1 MKKTIRIAAALLCL
15 LLLAGCGGQKENT
28 DPAVPTGSDYLYFT
42 QEQGRPYAQPVDG
55 GEAVRL
61 LDTATGKVYRWGDKL
76 VALAGGELICLQG
89 DGTVTTAS
97 VGTSAG
103 EILPLEDGVLV
114 RTFTMID
121 GYSSYYYDGKTIQSI
136 VFPESAY
143 QLAARGNTIIY
154 GESTYDETSDTV
166 INRLCAMDP
175 RTGETL
181 WEKTNP
187 SDDDLYYFVNAA
199 DRLWAHRRTWTS
211 AMDGSSVTV
220 SRMVSI
226 DPATGEETAVEL
238 PFDLNG
244 ATVLAVGSG
253 GYLVLRDNDTA
264 GTTDTY
270 FYDLDGNATLLPVE
284 NSGWGV
290 RTEDVLGDHALL
302 SGSVE
307 ATTEL
312 WGEPYYGFR
321 VHRYLIDLSS
331 GACTEVTRPG
341 VETSLFADGSFPV
354 MDSSTARKP
363 VTSRLWQFF
372 CQEQGVEGSQP
383 LCSTTHGAWLNIA
396 DGVADIALLAAPTEE
411 EEAYLQEKGV
421 AVDMKLYGGDGLV
434 FIVNSACGVTNVTLD
449 DLRAVY
455 RGEITNWS
463 QLGGVDAP
471 IHVLY
476 RDDQSGS
483 QRLFDK
489 LLFGGDAPDLTGFE
503 RLDEMS
509 TIVGA
514 VEYDPYAIGYSI
526 MTYLDSVYGE
536 TDVRVLSLDGV
547 APTPENVADNT
558 YPLGTKGYVVIRSDE
573 PAGSPARRLY
583 DWFGCPTCDDILTQS
598 GVTPLHEN

>member
-1 MKKTIRIAAALLCL
+1 MKTIIPIAAALLCL

-28 DPAVPTGSDYLYFT
+28 DPAVPTGPDYLYFT

-61 LDTATGKVYRWGDKL
+61 LDTATGKVYRWGDTL
-76 VALAGGELICLQG
+76 VMLSGGSLLCLHE
-89 DGTVTTAS
+89 DGTVADAA

-121 GYSSYYYDGKTIQSI
+121 GYSSYYYDGQTIRAI
-136 VFPESAY
+136 AFPESAY

-154 GESTYDETSDTV
+154 CESTYDETSDTV

-175 RTGETL
+175 VTGETL

-226 DPATGEETAVEL
+226 DPATGEETDVEL

-290 RTEDVLGDHALL
+290 RTEDVLGDHVLL

-307 ATTEL
+307 ATTDL

-341 VETSLFADGSFPV
+341 VEGSLFADGSFPV

-411 EEAYLQEKGV
+411 EAAYLQEKGV
-421 AVDMKLYGGDGLV
+421 AVEQKLYGGDGLV
-434 FIVNSACGVTNVTLD
+434 FIVNSACGVTNVTLE

-463 QLGGVDAP
+463 QLGGVDAS

-489 LLFGGDAPDLTGFE
+489 LLFGGNAPDLSGFE

-547 APTPENVADNT
+547 APTPESVADST

-583 DWFGCPTCDDILTQS
+583 DWFGCPTCDDILIQS

>member
-28 DPAVPTGSDYLYFT
+28 DPAVPTGPDYLYFT

-103 EILPLEDGVLV
+103 ELLPLEDGVLV

-121 GYSSYYYDGKTIQSI
+121 GYNSYYYDGKTIQSI

-143 QLAARGNTIIY
+143 QLTARGNTIIY
-154 GESTYDETSDTV
+154 CESTYDETSDTV

-175 RTGETL
+175 VTGETL

-211 AMDGSSVTV
+211 AMDGSSVTT

-226 DPATGEETAVEL
+226 DPATGEETDVEL

-321 VHRYLIDLSS
+321 THRYLVDLSS

-411 EEAYLQEKGV
+411 EEAYLKEKGV
-421 AVDMKLYGGDGLV
+421 TVDMKLYGGDGLV

-547 APTPENVADNT
+547 APTPESVADST
-558 YPLGTKGYVVIRSDE
+558 YPLGTKGYVVIRADE
-573 PAGSPARRLY
+573 PADSPARRLY
-583 DWFGCPTCDDILTQS
+583 DWFGCPTCDDILTQC

>member
-1 MKKTIRIAAALLCL
+1 MRKTIRIAAALLCL

-28 DPAVPTGSDYLYFT
+28 DPAVPTGPDYLYFT

-61 LDTATGKVYRWGDKL
+61 LDTVTGRVYRWGDDL
-76 VALAGGELICLQG
+76 LMVADEGLIVLHPNG
-89 DGTVTTAS
+89 ATETIAVEGYPAD
-97 VGTSAG
+97 
-103 EILPLEDGVLV
+103 VLV
-114 RTFTMID
+114 LDSGVFFRTFSMVG
-121 GYSSYYYDGKTIQSI
+121 GYGNYFYDGKTLHDAALS
-136 VFPESAY
+136 ENAY
-143 QLAARGNTIIY
+143 QLTARGNAIIY
-154 GESTYDETSDTV
+154 CENLYDDATGTV
-166 INRLCAMDP
+166 TGYLSAVDVT
-175 RTGETL
+175 TGEQL
-181 WEKTNP
+181 WQTTEQP
-187 SDDDLYYFVNAA
+187 DDDLYYFVNAA
-199 DRLWAHRRTWTS
+199 DRLWAHRRTWDYDQNGNYITS
-211 AMDGSSVTV
+211 
-220 SRMVSI
+220 SRMTEI
-226 DPATGEETAVEL
+226 DPATGEETEVAV
-238 PFDLNG
+238 PFDMNG

-253 GYLVLRDNDTA
+253 GYLVLRSDDAA

-270 FYDLDGNATLLPVE
+270 FYDLEGNATLLPVE

-290 RTEDVLGDHALL
+290 RTEDVVGDHALL

-321 VHRYLIDLSS
+321 VHRYLVDLSN
-331 GACTEVTRPG
+331 GQCTEVTRPG

-411 EEAYLQEKGV
+411 EQAYLKEKGV
-421 AVDMKLYGGDGLV
+421 AVEQKLYGGDGLV
-434 FIVNSACGVTNVTLD
+434 FIVNTACGVENVTLD

-509 TIVGA
+509 TIVSA
-514 VEYDPYAIGYSI
+514 VEYDPYAMGYSI

-536 TDVRVLSLDGV
+536 TDVRVLSLEGV
-547 APTPENVADNT
+547 APTPENVASSS
-558 YPLGTKGYVVIRSDE
+558 YPLGTKGYVVIRADE
-573 PAGSPARRLY
+573 PAGSPARRLF

>member
-1 MKKTIRIAAALLCL
+1 MKRIIRIAAALLCL

-28 DPAVPTGSDYLYFT
+28 DPAVPTGPDYLYFT

-103 EILPLEDGVLV
+103 ELLPLEDGVLV

-121 GYSSYYYDGKTIQSI
+121 GYNSYYYDGKTIQSI

-143 QLAARGNTIIY
+143 QLTARGNTIIY
-154 GESTYDETSDTV
+154 CESTYDETSDTV

-175 RTGETL
+175 VTGETL

-211 AMDGSSVTV
+211 AMDGSSVTT

-226 DPATGEETAVEL
+226 DPATGEETDVEL

-321 VHRYLIDLSS
+321 THRYLVDLSS

-411 EEAYLQEKGV
+411 EEAYLKEKGV
-421 AVDMKLYGGDGLV
+421 TVDMKLYGGDGLV

-547 APTPENVADNT
+547 APTPESVADST
-558 YPLGTKGYVVIRSDE
+558 YPLGTKGYVVIRADE
-573 PAGSPARRLY
+573 PADSPARRLY
-583 DWFGCPTCDDILTQS
+583 DWFGCPTCDDILTQC

>member
-1 MKKTIRIAAALLCL
+1 MKKIIRIVAALLCL

-28 DPAVPTGSDYLYFT
+28 DPAVPTGPDYLYFT

-61 LDTATGKVYRWGDKL
+61 LDTVTGKVYRWGDKL
-76 VALAGGELICLQG
+76 VMLGGGSLLCLHE
-89 DGTVTTAS
+89 DGTVATAS

-103 EILPLEDGVLV
+103 ELLPLEDGVLV

-121 GYSSYYYDGKTIQSI
+121 GYSSYYYDGQTIQPI
-136 VFPESAY
+136 AFPESAY
-143 QLAARGNTIIY
+143 QMMARGNTIIY
-154 GESTYDETSDTV
+154 CESTYDETSDTV

-175 RTGETL
+175 VTGETL

-187 SDDDLYYFVNAA
+187 SDDDLYYFVNAG
-199 DRLWAHRRTWTS
+199 DRLWAHRRTWGYDQDGNYTTTS
-211 AMDGSSVTV
+211 H
-220 SRMVSI
+220 MVSI
-226 DPATGEETAVEL
+226 DPATGEETDVEL

-270 FYDLDGNATLLPVE
+270 FYDLEGNATLLPVE

-290 RTEDVLGDHALL
+290 RTEDVQGDHALL

-321 VHRYLIDLSS
+321 VHRYLVDLSS

-421 AVDMKLYGGDGLV
+421 TVDMKLYGGDGLV
-434 FIVNSACGVTNVTLD
+434 FIVNSACGVTDVTLE

-489 LLFGGDAPDLTGFE
+489 LLFGGDAPDLSGFE

-514 VEYDPYAIGYSI
+514 VEYDPYALGYSI

-547 APTPENVADNT
+547 DPTSENVADNT
-558 YPLGTKGYVVIRSDE
+558 YPLGTKGYVVIRADE
-573 PAGSPARRLY
+573 PEGSPARRLY
-583 DWFGCPTCDDILTQS
+583 DWFGCPTCDDILTQC

>member
-321 VHRYLIDLSS
+321 THRYLIDLSS

-372 CQEQGVEGSQP
+372 CQEQGVEGNQP

-421 AVDMKLYGGDGLV
+421 TVDRKLYGGDGLV

-489 LLFGGDAPDLTGFE
+489 LLFGGDAPDLSGFE

-547 APTPENVADNT
+547 APTPESVADST

-583 DWFGCPTCDDILTQS
+583 DWFGCPTCDDILTPS
-598 GVTPLHEN
+598 GVTPLPEN